1 MLAAGDLE
9 GAVAAFE
16 AALRL
21 APENADLLSNLGLAL
36 KQADRDDEAIAVLRR
51 ALTRSPH
58 HVPALKGLH
67 NLLQGREDDDGL
79 LPVLRA
85 LVAAAPDETIHHAN
99 LANVLLKLDRR
110 DESEAAFRAVL
121 DRNADDLNALVNLA
135 SLRQAAGAAA
145 EAETLLRRA
154 LTLSPDDPA
163 ANYNL
168 SRLRLLAGDFDEGW
182 RRHEYR
188 WQCEDFQGW
197 LRPFRVPRWD
207 GSVFAGRT
215 LLVHAEQG
223 IGDTLQFL
231 RYLPLAKARGG
242 RVLLEVQRG
251 LGRLLAG
258 FSGADQIVERAPLWP
273 ADDKLPPYDLHCPL
287 MSLPFVLG
295 LERRELTGPGP
306 YLHADGH
313 RVNAWAEHLAAHP
326 RPRVGLVWAGNPR
339 NRIDAQRSFG
349 FDALSE
355 VLAAAGPSWFSLQVP
370 TQSDRAASLAAA
382 GVSDLGA
389 ELTDFAETAAVLAN
403 LDLLISADS
412 APAHLA
418 GALGYPVWVPTY
430 EPPEWRWLTQG
441 TATHWYPTMR
451 LFRQPAPGQ
460 WTPVFTA
467 IAAALT
473 QAVAASR
480 KAG

>member
-9 GAVAAFE
+9 GAVADCE

-21 APENADLLSNLGLAL
+21 APDNADLLSNLGLAL

-58 HVPALKGLH
+58 HLPALKGLH
-67 NLLQGREDDDGL
+67 NLLQARGDDDGL

-99 LANVLLKLDRR
+99 LANVLLKLGRG
-110 DESEAAFRAVL
+110 DEAEAAFRAVL
-121 DRNADDLNALVNLA
+121 DRDADDLNALVNLA

-145 EAETLLRRA
+145 EGETLLRRA
-154 LTLSPDDPA
+154 LTRSPVDPA

-168 SRLRLLAGDFDEGW
+168 SRLRLLAGDYDEGW
-182 RRHEYR
+182 RRYEYR
-188 WQCEDFQGW
+188 WQCEDFRAW
-197 LRPFRVPRWD
+197 LRPFRVVRWD
-207 GSVFAGRT
+207 GSGFADRT

-231 RYLPLAKARGG
+231 RYLPLVKARGG
-242 RVLLEVQRG
+242 HVLLEVQRG
-251 LGRLLAG
+251 LGRLLKG
-258 FSGADQIVERAPLWP
+258 FTGADQIVERAPLWP

-295 LERRELTGPGP
+295 LDHRELVGPGP
-306 YLHADGH
+306 YLHADQH
-313 RVNAWAEHLAAHP
+313 RANAWAARLASHP
-326 RPRVGLVWAGNPR
+326 RPRVGLVWAGNPS
-339 NRIDAQRSFG
+339 NRVDAKRSFG

-355 VLAAAGPSWFSLQVP
+355 VLEVAGPSWFSLQVP
-370 TQSDRAASLAAA
+370 SQPDRAESLAAA
-382 GVSDLGA
+382 GVTDLAA
-389 ELTDFAETAAVLAN
+389 ELADFAETAAVLAN
-403 LDLLISADS
+403 LDLLISADT

-418 GALGYPVWVPTY
+418 GALGCPVWVPTY

-441 TATHWYPTMR
+441 AATHWYPTMR
-451 LFRQPAPGQ
+451 LFRQQAPGE
-460 WTPVFTA
+460 WNPVFTA
-467 IAAALT
+467 IATALT
-473 QAVAASR
+473 QAIAAGR
-480 KAG
+480 KIC